1 MNQTLRVAIIGCGV
15 GALHASV
22 FQDLT
27 DLYEIVT
34 VCDVDLNRAY
44 VLAEKLGVKDVTSE
58 FLEVLKR
65 EDVDVVDLCTPS
77 YLHVEQTL
85 QALEAGKEIILE
97 KPVAGSLQDV
107 DCLIAAQETSQRI
120 IMPIFQNR
128 FGAGIQRLRYL
139 VDSGLTG
146 DALLTTVETAWRRRP
161 EYYATW
167 HGRWNTELG
176 GSLVTLGIHAHDVL
190 YSVLGPAKFVS
201 AHLATRVNPIET
213 EDCAAIALQMADGSL
228 ATLAVTTGST
238 RQITRHR
245 FCFRNLVAES
255 NEMPYGNTQDP
266 WTFIGDDPQIDRK
279 IQSAL
284 EQFSPPATGLKAQF
298 LGFHQ
303 AVISRDALP
312 LTLQEARQSI
322 ELLTAIYASA
332 RAKQAVSLPI
342 GKDHPDYDG
351 WQSISKRF

>member
-1 MNQTLRVAIIGCGV
+1 MNRILRVAIVGCGV
-15 GALHASV
+15 GALHAAI
-22 FQDLT
+22 FHELA
-27 DLYEIVT
+27 DLYEIVA
-34 VCDVDLNRAY
+34 VCDVDLIRAQA
-44 VLAEKLGVKDVTSE
+44 LAEKLGVPYVTAEFSE
-58 FLEVLKR
+58 ILKY
-65 EDVDVVDLCTPS
+65 EAVDVIDLCTPS
-77 YLHVEQTL
+77 YLHVDQTL
-85 QALEAGKEIILE
+85 QSLETGKDIILE
-97 KPVAGSLQDV
+97 KPVAGSLRDV
-107 DCLIAAQETSQRI
+107 DRLIAAQDDSRRT

-128 FGAGIQRLRYL
+128 FGAGIQKLRYL

-146 DALLTTVETAWRRRP
+146 EALLTTVETAWRRRP

-167 HGRWNTELG
+167 HGRWETELG

-190 YSVLGPAKFVS
+190 YSVLGPAKYVS

-228 ATLAVTTGST
+228 ATLAVTTGSA

-245 FCFRNLVAES
+245 FCFRDLTAES

-266 WTFIGDDPQIDRK
+266 WTFIGDDPQIDQK
-279 IQSAL
+279 VKTAL
-284 EQFSPPATGLKAQF
+284 EEFIPPATGLKAQF

-303 AVISRDALP
+303 AVVSGGSPP

-332 RAKQAVSLPI
+332 RTKQAVVLPI
-342 GKDHPDYDG
+342 GEEHPDYDG
-351 WQSISKRF
+351 WQSIAKRF